1 MKRIA
6 VILALFL
13 TMVPVVSNAQTQEEI
28 KKDVIT
34 QPEYKGGM
42 EEMHKFIMENFV
54 YPSDAQKRSVS
65 GTIEVEFTVEKSG
78 DLAFVGILKG
88 LEESVD
94 EELIRVFKAMPRW
107 TPATLNGNPVK
118 YKVAMPIT
126 LKLSRAKNTGKSSMA
141 L

>member
-1 MKRIA
+1 M
-6 VILALFL
+6 FL

-88 LEESVD
+88 LEESID